1 MYDAVCVLSSA
12 VRNRCVGVCTC
23 SQRFSL
29 TGLGLAPA
37 SALASALASGFWLL
51 ASVPAPVP
59 VPVPV
64 PVSTPI
70 ATPVQLLFLFLFLFL
85 SWFLYRLQSCQ
96 TQVQALC
103 FRSRSGSCMFRALP
117 SSTPALGS
125 VPIPVPCSGLVKLQL
140 PTGSSSRQVP
150 ASGSVPVPVPALLTH
165 VVM

>member
-23 SQRFSL
+23 SERFSL

-37 SALASALASGFWLL
+37 SGFWLWFL
-51 ASVPAPVP
+51 AS
-59 VPVPV
+59 
-64 PVSTPI
+64 VSTPI
-70 ATPVQLLFLFLFLFL
+70 ATPVQLLFLFL

-103 FRSRSGSCMFRALP
+103 SRSRSGSCMFRALP

-125 VPIPVPCSGLVKLQL
+125 IPVPVPVPCSCSLFPVPCSLFPVPCSLFPVPCSVLVKLQL
-140 PTGSSSRQVP
+140 PAGSSFGFSP
-150 ASGSVPVPVPALLTH
+150 SPSPSPP
-165 VVM
+165 